1 MIKYREI
8 IHVDNLEYFYRK
20 KKSILLG
27 KMEPIFRSPH
37 YIIYIDSYIFN
48 HQVYPRITISDKKS
62 YDDIISTRINNNF
75 KDIYKNY
82 ITKVEQLEKT
92 YKKER

>member
-62 YDDIISTRINNNF
+62 YDDIVSTRINNNF

-82 ITKVEQLEKT
+82 IIKVEQLEKT